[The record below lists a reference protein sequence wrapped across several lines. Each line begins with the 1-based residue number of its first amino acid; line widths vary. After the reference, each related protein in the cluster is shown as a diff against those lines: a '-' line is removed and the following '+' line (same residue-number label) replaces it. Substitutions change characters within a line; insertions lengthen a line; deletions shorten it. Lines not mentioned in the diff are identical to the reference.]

1 MKQGELGLHPVL
13 ALQAVNSRAKVI
25 GERLQGHLSREERLA
40 LKREQAYLYELKN
53 RAARILLD
61 ESLLRPVAVDRGA
74 LLVVGGTPVGVRG
87 FHLPLDQFEGDVA
100 RAQGQERPVFG
111 QIREAQAT
119 LAQVNQ
125 AVSVLT
131 RIIVRRRVG

>member
-1 MKQGELGLHPVL
+1 MKRGEIGLHPVL

-25 GERLQGHLSREERLA
+25 GERLRGHLPREERLA
-40 LKREQAYLYELKN
+40 LQREQAYLYELKN
-53 RAARILLD
+53 GAARVLLD
-61 ESLLRPVAVDRGA
+61 EGLLRPVAVDRGA

-87 FHLPLDQFEGDVA
+87 FHMPLDQFEGDVA

-111 QIREAQAT
+111 QIRDAQAT

-125 AVSVLT
+125 AVAVLT
-131 RIIVRRRVG
+131 RIIVRRRVR